1 MLLVPFRPSRIL
13 SESDMLHD
21 QHGIYS
27 SIDRQTDIKVCHTA
41 FYTHNV
47 IFCKLFH
54 SNTIAGEPLLKRY
67 DVAVEHFIRIGKTSG
82 STIVRIRQCDIIFV

>member
-1 MLLVPFRPSRIL
+1 
-13 SESDMLHD
+13 MLHD